1 MSLEDVRKTTLITK
15 FDMFNWNV
23 MPFGMKN
30 AISTFSKTMTKV
42 FGEYIWTSS

>member
-1 MSLEDVRKTTLITK
+1 MSLEDVRKIALITK

-23 MPFGMKN
+23 MHFGMKN
-30 AISTFSKTMTKV
+30 AINTFSKTMTKV